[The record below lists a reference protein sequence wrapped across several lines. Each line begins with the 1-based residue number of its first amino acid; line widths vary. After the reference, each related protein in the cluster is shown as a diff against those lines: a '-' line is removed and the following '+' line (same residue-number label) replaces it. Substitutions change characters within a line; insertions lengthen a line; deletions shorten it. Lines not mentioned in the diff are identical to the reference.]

1 MIQVNALYSMPKKY
15 SARVNDDFQFDEL
28 STTGL
33 DVISIDEKH
42 FHLIKDGK
50 SYQAELMQLDP
61 LKKEVTLKINGSAYQ
76 VKLQDKYDRLIQKMG
91 LQVKAGLQLK
101 DIKAPMPGLVLDIL
115 VESGQTVSAGDPLLI
130 LEAMKME
137 NVIKAPGDGVIKDVP
152 VQKGAAVEKGQL
164 LVGLE

>member
-1 MIQVNALYSMPKKY
+1 MPKNY
-15 SARVNDDFQFDEL
+15 SARVNDDFQFDNL
-28 STTGL
+28 SSNGL

-50 SYQAELMQLDP
+50 SFHAELVQLNP
-61 LKKEVTLKINGSAYQ
+61 LRKEVTLKINGSTYQ
-76 VKLQDKYDRLIQKMG
+76 VKLQDEYDRLIQKMG
-91 LQVKAGLQLK
+91 LQVKAGQQLK
-101 DIKAPMPGLVLDIL
+101 DIKAPMPGLVLDIM
-115 VESGQTVSAGDPLLI
+115 VEAGQAVSAGDPLLI

-137 NVIKAPGDGVIKDVP
+137 NVIKAPGEGVIKEVP